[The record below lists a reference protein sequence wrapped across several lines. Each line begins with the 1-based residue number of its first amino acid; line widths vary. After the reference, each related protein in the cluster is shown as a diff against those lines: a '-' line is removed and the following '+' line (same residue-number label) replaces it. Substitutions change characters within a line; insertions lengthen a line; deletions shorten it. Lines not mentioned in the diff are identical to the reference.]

1 MHWFCQMTYNALD
14 SSINYCRK
22 NRFFRTLRYSV
33 EPKSFTKMKKLY
45 NILNWRT
52 TNVFISVVLLALIVL
67 NFYGVYTNR
76 FYFAKPTN
84 YIFPLL
90 TMTHFV
96 YLYVIWFKIKENELP
111 DPIMRNLEY
120 SVYALAGFY
129 FYRIYDS
136 YLVLNSLT
144 EFQQHLVPSTFE
156 PTSTLILVLYAL
168 LAPLTLISFWQRRR
182 LVGSYKFENYNDN
195 LNIWQ

>member
-1 MHWFCQMTYNALD
+1 MTYNVHD
-14 SSINYCRK
+14 SSIICCRK
-22 NRFFRTLRYSV
+22 NRFLRTSYHSV
-33 EPKSFTKMKKLY
+33 EPKSFMKMKKLN

-52 TNVFISVVLLALIVL
+52 TNITISVILLALIVL

-76 FYFAKPTN
+76 FYFTKPTN

-96 YLYVIWFKIKENELP
+96 YLYVIWFKITENELP

-129 FYRIYDS
+129 FYKIYDS
-136 YLVLNSLT
+136 YSVLNSLT
-144 EFQQHLVPSTFE
+144 EFQQHMVPTTFE
-156 PTSTLILVLYAL
+156 PISILVLVLYAL
-168 LAPLTLISFWQRRR
+168 LAPLTILSFWQRRR

>member
-1 MHWFCQMTYNALD
+1 
-14 SSINYCRK
+14 
-22 NRFFRTLRYSV
+22 
-33 EPKSFTKMKKLY
+33 MKKLH

-52 TNVFISVVLLALIVL
+52 TNIAISVVLLALIVL

-76 FYFAKPTN
+76 FYFTKPTN
-84 YIFPLL
+84 YIFPIL

-96 YLYVIWFKIKENELP
+96 YLYVIWFKITENELP
-111 DPIMRNLEY
+111 DPVMRNLEY

-129 FYRIYDS
+129 FYKIYDS

-144 EFQQHLVPSTFE
+144 EFQQHMVPSTFE
-156 PTSTLILVLYAL
+156 PSSTLILVLYIL
-168 LAPLTLISFWQRRR
+168 LAPLTVLSFWQRRR
-182 LVGSYKFENYNDN
+182 HVGAYKFENYNDN